1 MIAAKLNVSR
11 FSLAIVVSVPD
22 ISEHQCL
29 QYECG
34 LSMFTE
40 HSYGTFRLCLT
51 LQHIIQCI
59 GTHSVL
65 AIAVLDGYFPIL

>member
-11 FSLAIVVSVPD
+11 FSLAKVVSVPD

-29 QYECG
+29 QCD

-40 HSYGTFRLCLT
+40 HSYSTFRLCLT